1 MPFTRIDTS
10 PNQFFLVPDKTIEK
24 NNHYIV
30 DGVKALNSWCKN
42 CNQKEYHHME
52 LLFSLIGT
60 SLSAAGFYA
69 VHYIIKIAEKN
80 ES

>member
-1 MPFTRIDTS
+1 M
-10 PNQFFLVPDKTIEK
+10 IESIK
-24 NNHYIV
+24 FV
-30 DGVKALNSWCKN
+30 SLNR
-42 CNQKEYHHME
+42 NQKEYRHME

-60 SLSAAGFYA
+60 SLSAVGFYA

>member
-1 MPFTRIDTS
+1 MRESIK
-10 PNQFFLVPDKTIEK
+10 FLSLKR
-24 NNHYIV
+24 
-30 DGVKALNSWCKN
+30 
-42 CNQKEYHHME
+42 NQKEYRHME

-60 SLSAAGFYA
+60 SLSAVGFYA

>member
-1 MPFTRIDTS
+1 
-10 PNQFFLVPDKTIEK
+10 VPDKTIEI

-30 DGVKALNSWCKN
+30 DGVKALNSSSTN
-42 CNQKEYHHME
+42 RNQKEYHHME

>member
-1 MPFTRIDTS
+1 M
-10 PNQFFLVPDKTIEK
+10 PDKTIEK

-30 DGVKALNSWCKN
+30 DGVKALNSRCRN
-42 CNQKEYHHME
+42 RNQKEYHDME

-60 SLSAAGFYA
+60 SLAAAGFYA

>member
-1 MPFTRIDTS
+1 MS
-10 PNQFFLVPDKTIEK
+10 
-24 NNHYIV
+24 
-30 DGVKALNSWCKN
+30 LNR
-42 CNQKEYHHME
+42 NQKEYHHME

-69 VHYIIKIAEKN
+69 VHYMIKIAEKN